1 MCQSRKQGWKVHI
14 WKLVTHVC
22 FFKEFRFLKLDLHKA
37 YVEVGEKNEQFTK
50 LKFLSCPKVQI

>member
-1 MCQSRKQGWKVHI
+1 MCQSRKQGWKVHS

-22 FFKEFRFLKLDLHKA
+22 FSKEFRFFKLDLHKA
-37 YVEVGEKNEQFTK
+37 YVEVGEKNKQFTK